1 MEREANIMEDEE
13 LVQKIEENPYKLKL
27 ISHVKGPPTVE
38 ISVSG
43 KSKEQVYAEMKELYI
58 KFMQDFGR
66 G

>member
-13 LVQKIEENPYKLKL
+13 LVQKIEENPYKIKL
-27 ISHVKGPPTVE
+27 IGHTKGPPTCE
-38 ISVSG
+38 ISVNG